1 MWLSGSDFPAPKYN
15 AKLLNWFQFPVSLC
29 GENVVKYI
37 SLLMILA
44 GLVIVR
50 FISDLFL
57 TYYLTYLVGEL
68 PVSISGRA
76 NTFYDSFGF

>member
-1 MWLSGSDFPAPKYN
+1 MNELT
-15 AKLLNWFQFPVSLC
+15 
-29 GENVVKYI
+29 
-37 SLLMILA
+37 
-44 GLVIVR
+44 GLVFVG

-57 TYYLTYLVGEL
+57 TYYLTYLVREL